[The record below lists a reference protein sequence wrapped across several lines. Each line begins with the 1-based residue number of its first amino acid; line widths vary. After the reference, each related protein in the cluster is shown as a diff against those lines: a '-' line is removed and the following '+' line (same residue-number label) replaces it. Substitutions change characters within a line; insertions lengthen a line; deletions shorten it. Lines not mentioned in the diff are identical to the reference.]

1 MGNVLHQNLQISK
14 TNVQEI
20 VQIIPQILNIIWIAS
35 AALQIYIFDAGLIY
49 IHVKN
54 QLSYNTFRRRPDP
67 IYWIYRYPP
76 LGGLAA
82 NEAIVTDCVMQLKS
96 RLNSP

>member
-49 IHVKN
+49 IHVK
-54 QLSYNTFRRRPDP
+54 TFHP
-67 IYWIYRYPP
+67 ITLFGDVQTPFIGYVDIHP
-76 LGGLAA
+76 
-82 NEAIVTDCVMQLKS
+82 
-96 RLNSP
+96 